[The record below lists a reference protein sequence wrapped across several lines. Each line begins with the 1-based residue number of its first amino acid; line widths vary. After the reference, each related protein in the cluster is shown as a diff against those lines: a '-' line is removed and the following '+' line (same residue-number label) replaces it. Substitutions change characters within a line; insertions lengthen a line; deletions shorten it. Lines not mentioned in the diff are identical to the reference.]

1 MTSVRVQFVLIFAQ
15 PTQCSSVYR
24 LRSFRRQ
31 PVTEPEPMALPLH
44 RLPYVVY
51 QENEKKHGFACE
63 LFTIVQVHTMYLLEQ
78 THLRLPRKNPQ
89 SRLPRKNPPLCQ
101 QKSKTFFTAN
111 LMCTKWLT
119 YSNLPPFTKQS
130 QFMHPFYVVTTYQI
144 VLNQYAEKNERI

>member
-1 MTSVRVQFVLIFAQ
+1 MMQQYT
-15 PTQCSSVYR
+15 
-24 LRSFRRQ
+24 
-31 PVTEPEPMALPLH
+31 M
-44 RLPYVVY
+44 
-51 QENEKKHGFACE
+51 NETNKHDFGCE
-63 LFTIVQVHTMYLLEQ
+63 LFTIVQVHTRYLLEQ

-119 YSNLPPFTKQS
+119 YSNLPPFSKQS

-144 VLNQYAEKNERI
+144 VLNQYTEKKNEHEQLLKAVILKTESTFPLLCPCFQFRMAI